1 MSEDALIVNNLN
13 TWFYTREGIVKA
25 VRDVSFVLKK
35 GEILGIV
42 GESGSGKSVTGM
54 SIMGLVDDPGRIV
67 SGSIRLGE
75 TELTELDFEEMRHIR
90 GVKISMVF
98 QNPLMVLNP
107 VHRVGDQMMEAVS
120 EHLDIPRH
128 EIKQQ
133 CIEKLDAVGIP
144 APRERFSD
152 YPHELSGGMR
162 QRIVIATALLL
173 NPDVIIADEPTTALD
188 VTIQAQIIHQTRR
201 LIDNFERG
209 MIWITHDLST
219 LSELADHI
227 LVMYAGSVL
236 EQGTTREIISAPR
249 NPYTQQLLSSIP
261 SNNSPGEE
269 LFQIPG
275 TMPSLIGLGDGC
287 PFANR
292 CVRMIDRCRQ
302 PIEKQQ
308 ITSTHTLWCCNPL
321 PEKG

>member
-1 MSEDALIVNNLN
+1 MGDDALTVNNLN

-25 VRDVSFVLKK
+25 VRNVSFVLKK

-67 SGSIRLGE
+67 SGKIRLGE
-75 TELTELDFEEMRHIR
+75 IELTDLDFEEMRHIR
-90 GVKISMVF
+90 GNKISMVF

-107 VHRVGDQMMEAVS
+107 VHRVGDQMIEAVS
-120 EHLDIPRH
+120 EHLNIPRSK
-128 EIKQQ
+128 IQSQ
-133 CIEKLDAVGIP
+133 CIEKLAAVGIP
-144 APRERFSD
+144 APEERFTD

-188 VTIQAQIIHQTRR
+188 VTIQAQIIHQTRK

-227 LVMYAGSVL
+227 VVMYAGSVL
-236 EQGTTREIISAPR
+236 EQGTTREIISTPR
-249 NPYTQQLLSSIP
+249 NPYTHQLLASIP
-261 SNNSPGEE
+261 SNNSPGKK

-275 TMPSLIGLGDGC
+275 NMPSMIDLGDGC

-292 CVRMIDRCRQ
+292 CDRKIDLCRQ

-308 ITSTHTLWCCNPL
+308 ISPSHFIWCCNPIL
-321 PEKG
+321 KKN